1 MIESDQPY
9 DHHYDDDDDNKPME
23 YLHMENASRTLAEV
37 SNLPVYRNFTLTAY
51 LVNTDK
57 EIHKSEDIII
67 ETPEG
72 GEYNMLWHYDMLM
85 IRYQLF
91 VTRHVTWPNIP
102 QLERGNIRTMFP
114 IFKTIHVLQKVFEK

>member
-9 DHHYDDDDDNKPME
+9 DHHHDDDYDDKPME

-51 LVNTDK
+51 LVDTNED
-57 EIHKSEDIII
+57 IYKSEDIII

-72 GEYNMLWHYDMLM
+72 GEYNMLWNYDKLM
-85 IRYQLF
+85 IRY
-91 VTRHVTWPNIP
+91 
-102 QLERGNIRTMFP
+102 
-114 IFKTIHVLQKVFEK
+114 